1 MVGLTSRQQEILA
14 FIQDGQIARG
24 VVPTLREI
32 ARQFGF
38 RSVTAAADHVRA
50 LRKKGYLFHH
60 PRLARAHGVVV
71 SAGPSPRRSVVD
83 VPLYGTIPAG
93 FAADCVQESERS
105 LSIDLES
112 LGLRGRSQI
121 FALEV
126 RGDSMVGRHIV
137 DGDLALIDRGVTPK
151 PGDVVAALIDRESTL
166 KTFVIEGGRPVL
178 RAENPNYPDLIA
190 SDELL
195 IQGVL
200 VALVRHPES
209 GAARPPSSLPSS
221 VSLRQQ
227 GNRVN
232 NS

>member
-1 MVGLTSRQQEILA
+1 MEGLTSRQQEILA
-14 FIQDGQIARG
+14 YIRDGQMARG

-50 LRKKGYLFHH
+50 LRKKGHLFHH

-71 SAGPSPRRSVVD
+71 LAGPSPRRSLVD
-83 VPLYGTIPAG
+83 VPFYGTIPAG
-93 FAADCVQESERS
+93 FATDRQQESERS

-126 RGDSMVGRHIV
+126 RGDSMIGRHIV
-137 DGDLALIDRGVTPK
+137 DGDIALLDRGVLPTS
-151 PGDVVAALIDRESTL
+151 GDVVAALIDRESTL
-166 KTFVIEGGRPVL
+166 KTFALKDGRPVL
-178 RAENPNYPDLIA
+178 RAENANYPEMIA
-190 SDELL
+190 SEELL

-200 VALVRHPES
+200 VALVRKC
-209 GAARPPSSLPSS
+209 R
-221 VSLRQQ
+221 
-227 GNRVN
+227 
-232 NS
+232 

>member
-1 MVGLTSRQQEILA
+1 MEGLTSRQKEVLSY
-14 FIQDGQIARG
+14 IQDGQVARG

-50 LRKKGYLFHH
+50 LRKKGYLLHH
-60 PRLARAHGVVV
+60 PRLARSHGVVV
-71 SAGPSPRRSVVD
+71 SGWGASAHHSLVN

-93 FAADCVQESERS
+93 FAADRHQESERS
-105 LSIDLES
+105 VSIDLES

-126 RGDSMVGRHIV
+126 RGDSMTGRHIV
-137 DGDLALIDRGVTPK
+137 DGDIAILDRGVTPH

-166 KTFVIEGGRPVL
+166 KTLVIEDGRPL
-178 RAENPNYPDLIA
+178 LKAENPDYPDLIA
-190 SDELL
+190 SEELL

-200 VALVRHPES
+200 VALVRKLS
-209 GAARPPSSLPSS
+209 
-221 VSLRQQ
+221 
-227 GNRVN
+227 
-232 NS
+232 

>member
-1 MVGLTSRQQEILA
+1 MEGLTSRQQEILE
-14 FIQDGQIARG
+14 FIQDSQVARG

-50 LRKKGYLFHH
+50 LRKKGYVLHH
-60 PRLARAHGVVV
+60 PRLARSHGVVAP
-71 SAGPSPRRSVVD
+71 AGPSPRRSLVD

-93 FAADCVQESERS
+93 FAADRLQESERS
-105 LSIDLES
+105 VSIDLES

-126 RGDSMVGRHIV
+126 RGDSMIGRHIV
-137 DGDLALIDRGVTPK
+137 DGDIAILDRGVTPQ

-166 KTFVIEGGRPVL
+166 KTFVVEDGRPVL
-178 RAENPNYPDLIA
+178 RAENPRYPDLIA
-190 SDELL
+190 TEELL

-200 VALVRHPES
+200 VALVRKC
-209 GAARPPSSLPSS
+209 R
-221 VSLRQQ
+221 
-227 GNRVN
+227 
-232 NS
+232 